1 MALGKATRSA
11 AALAF
16 LGLTI
21 ATALPSE
28 AADATP
34 STTPGMKAPQVFLTT
49 PFNPGLL
56 TPGAAPSPPPGGSVA
71 ADGSVIAPADID
83 GRLTPDQVQAAR
95 RGVPGPSR
103 GSNLNS
109 APPAIGIDA
118 QGQGV
123 IGSGASIR

>member
-1 MALGKATRSA
+1 MVFGIATRSA
-11 AALAF
+11 AALVV

-21 ATALPSE
+21 ATSLPSA
-28 AADATP
+28 AADAT
-34 STTPGMKAPQVFLTT
+34 SGSSSKAPQVFLTT
-49 PFNPGLL
+49 PLN
-56 TPGAAPSPPPGGSVA
+56 PGAAPSPPPGGSVA

-95 RGVPGPSR
+95 RGVPGPNR

-109 APPAIGIDA
+109 APPAIGTDA